1 VNVGQA
7 LVILVSGAL
16 YGICVVWTRGPDAFL
31 SNPAL
36 SCLGLVYGVLTVA
49 ALFVGGNLSAGERED
64 RGNRWV
70 LPVFAVVGLALAVV
84 PPLDDAREI
93 STFGGDGLRWFGV
106 ALFALGGALR
116 LWPVAVLGRRFSGL
130 VAIQPG
136 HRLQTTGLYSVIR
149 HPSYLGLLVSSL
161 GWALAFR
168 SGMGVALVACL
179 IPPLLARIKA
189 EENLLS
195 SQFGADY
202 EAFRAQTPARLIP
215 GVW

>member
-1 VNVGQA
+1 MGQA
-7 LVILVSGAL
+7 LVILASGAL
-16 YGICVVWTRGPDAFL
+16 YGIFVIWARGLDAFL

-36 SCLGLVYGVLTVA
+36 ACLGLVYAVLTLA

-70 LPVFAVVGLALAVV
+70 LPVFAVVGLALAAV

-93 STFGGDGLRWFGV
+93 STFGGDGVRWFGV

-116 LWPVAVLGRRFSGL
+116 LWPVAVLGHRFSGL

-136 HRLQTTGLYSVIR
+136 HRLQTTGLYSVVR

-168 SGMGVALVACL
+168 SGIGVALAACL

-202 EAFRAQTPARLIP
+202 DAFRARTPWRLIP

>member
-1 VNVGQA
+1 MNVGQA

-16 YGICVVWTRGPDAFL
+16 YGTFVVWARGLDAFP
-31 SNPAL
+31 SHPAL
-36 SCLGLVYGVLTVA
+36 ACLGLVYGVLTLA

-70 LPVFAVVGLALAVV
+70 LPVFVAVGLALAAV
-84 PPLDDAREI
+84 PPLDDAHEI
-93 STFGGDGLRWFGV
+93 STFGGERLRWFGV

-116 LWPVAVLGRRFSGL
+116 LWPVAVLGRRFSGP

-136 HRLQTTGLYSVIR
+136 HRLQTTGLYSSIR

-168 SGMGVALVACL
+168 SGMSVAVVACL

-189 EENLLS
+189 EENLLA

>member
-1 VNVGQA
+1 MGQA
-7 LVILVSGAL
+7 LFILASGAL
-16 YGICVVWTRGPDAFL
+16 YGIFVIWARGLDAFL

-36 SCLGLVYGVLTVA
+36 ACLGLVYAVLTLA

-70 LPVFAVVGLALAVV
+70 LPVFAVVGLALAAV

-93 STFGGDGLRWFGV
+93 STFGGDGVRWFGV

-116 LWPVAVLGRRFSGL
+116 LWPVAVLGHRFSGL

-136 HRLQTTGLYSVIR
+136 HRLQTTGLYSVVR

-168 SGMGVALVACL
+168 SGIGVALAACL

-202 EAFRAQTPARLIP
+202 DAFRARTPWRLIP